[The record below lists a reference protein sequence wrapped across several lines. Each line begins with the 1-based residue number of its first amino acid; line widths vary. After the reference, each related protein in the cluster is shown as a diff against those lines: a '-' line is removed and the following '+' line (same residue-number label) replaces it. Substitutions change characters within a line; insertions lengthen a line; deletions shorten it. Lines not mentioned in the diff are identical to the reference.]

1 MTALAHT
8 RALLAPAR
16 RPLALAAVLVAAAL
30 LQPAS
35 GRALGGASTTAVRE
49 ATRHLLEERSTANGR
64 KVRGLSGGGGSQ
76 VPLRLHRGA
85 ITNAPARATTAPRGG
100 AAAPLAASTTP
111 STTLSRSRALAGGL
125 LSSATRS
132 TARAHGTSKHSST
145 LAIVVG
151 VLGAL
156 LLLACGAWALARRRA
171 VEPHWWLSLRHSV
184 AEAGYRVSGTW
195 AEFTDWA
202 RLGR

>member
-1 MTALAHT
+1 MTAVVHT
-8 RALLAPAR
+8 RAPLAPAR
-16 RPLALAAVLVAAAL
+16 HTLALAAVLAAVTL
-30 LQPAS
+30 LLPAS
-35 GRALGGASTTAVRE
+35 GRALGGASTTAAGE
-49 ATRHLLEERSTANGR
+49 ATKHLLEERYRANGR
-64 KVRGLSGGGGSQ
+64 KVRGLGGVGGI
-76 VPLRLHRGA
+76 VPLRSHRGA
-85 ITNAPARATTAPRGG
+85 ITNAPAGATTAPQGA
-100 AAAPLAASTTP
+100 AAAPLVGSTTP
-111 STTLSRSRALAGGL
+111 STTLSRSPALAGGL
-125 LSSATRS
+125 LSSANRS
-132 TARAHGTSKHSST
+132 TAHARGTSKRSST

-156 LLLACGAWALARRRA
+156 LLLACAAWALARRRG

>member
-1 MTALAHT
+1 MTAPVHT

-16 RPLALAAVLVAAAL
+16 HTLALAAVFVAVTL
-30 LQPAS
+30 LLPAS
-35 GRALGGASTTAVRE
+35 GRALGGASTTAAGE
-49 ATRHLLEERSTANGR
+49 ATKHLLEERHRATGR
-64 KVRGLSGGGGSQ
+64 KVRGLGGVGGIR
-76 VPLRLHRGA
+76 VPLRSHRGA
-85 ITNAPARATTAPRGG
+85 ITNAPGGAISAPQGG

-111 STTLSRSRALAGGL
+111 STTLSRSPALAGGL
-125 LSSATRS
+125 LSSANRS
-132 TARAHGTSKHSST
+132 TAHAHGTSKHSST

-156 LLLACGAWALARRRA
+156 LLLACGAWALARRRG